1 MGKGTSD
8 SDSNA
13 DRSGYGSIPLYLS
26 AKMHATNLSN
36 TFVSNSINLYS
47 VNILN
52 RFGKFLTKM
61 NREMSTLSFYG
72 MKLAG

>member
-13 DRSGYGSIPLYLS
+13 DRSRYGSIP
-26 AKMHATNLSN
+26 
-36 TFVSNSINLYS
+36 NSINLYP
-47 VNILN
+47 VNILD
-52 RFGKFLTKM
+52 RFLQM
-61 NREMSTLSFYG
+61 NREMSTFSLYG

>member
-13 DRSGYGSIPLYLS
+13 DRSRYGSIP
-26 AKMHATNLSN
+26 
-36 TFVSNSINLYS
+36 NSINLYS

>member
-36 TFVSNSINLYS
+36 TFVSNSINLYP
-47 VNILN
+47 VNILD
-52 RFGKFLTKM
+52 RFLQM
-61 NREMSTLSFYG
+61 NREMSTFSLYG